1 MNKRLKDKKLLSG
14 MIVTG
19 GFLIILAGGALTQQT
34 ALGQSY
40 QGVYIDGIFVGYV
53 AENVDVKEAIRKA
66 RRELAA
72 ESEKRLCMDYEW
84 SVKTE
89 KKPFVHL
96 EKKEA
101 LEEQLKNVLAEKTIE
116 SRERAYTVAIGSY
129 RGNFTTIDEVMDF
142 LNQVRKKADEE
153 DAYTVTYQSLEG
165 QIDGILTADLKQKE
179 SEDDLAKE
187 GEKETQDIQASSLAG
202 VSLESA
208 TQLLDAVTSDAADF
222 YETGVLDMAF
232 VENVEVYENYVQP
245 DAFTNPGDAAA
256 EVTKEKE
263 SNKIYVVE
271 SGDCLSVIAM
281 DHDTTVSSIVALN
294 GLDSADAMIRD
305 GQELIIAVPE
315 PDLQLRVTKG
325 EVYEEDYMEEPII
338 IDNDSWYT
346 TKEVVQQEG
355 TTGHRERNDVVV
367 YENGVETSR
376 EMIHQNV
383 MVASQAAV
391 IERGTIIPPTYIK
404 PISGGRYTSG
414 FGRRWGRM
422 HKGVDWACPIGTT
435 VYASCAGTVIS
446 ASYNGGYGNNVV
458 ISHADGRLT
467 RYAHNSKL
475 LVKAGQHVEQGEP
488 IALSGST
495 GRSTG
500 PHVHF
505 EIYING
511 SAVDPLKYIS
521 N

>member
-1 MNKRLKDKKLLSG
+1 
-14 MIVTG
+14 MIDNLT
-19 GFLIILAGGALTQQT
+19 FTLAGNQL
-34 ALGQSY
+34 SR
-40 QGVYIDGIFVGYV
+40 
-53 AENVDVKEAIRKA
+53 VD
-66 RRELAA
+66 
-72 ESEKRLCMDYEW
+72 
-84 SVKTE
+84 
-89 KKPFVHL
+89 
-96 EKKEA
+96 
-101 LEEQLKNVLAEKTIE
+101 
-116 SRERAYTVAIGSY
+116 
-129 RGNFTTIDEVMDF
+129 
-142 LNQVRKKADEE
+142 
-153 DAYTVTYQSLEG
+153 
-165 QIDGILTADLKQKE
+165 
-179 SEDDLAKE
+179 
-187 GEKETQDIQASSLAG
+187 
-202 VSLESA
+202 
-208 TQLLDAVTSDAADF
+208 
-222 YETGVLDMAF
+222 
-232 VENVEVYENYVQP
+232 
-245 DAFTNPGDAAA
+245 DAAA
-256 EVTKEKE
+256 ASAYNGGFEFKDGVKQANEYTYDSNGNLTKDLNKGISNISYNCLNLPSAVTFSDGSTIAYTYGADGTKLKTVH
-263 SNKIYVVE
+263 KIG
-271 SGDCLSVIAM
+271 S
-281 DHDTTVSSIVALN
+281 TT
-294 GLDSADAMIRD
+294 
-305 GQELIIAVPE
+305 
-315 PDLQLRVTKG
+315 TTT
-325 EVYEEDYMEEPII
+325 DYCG
-338 IDNDSWYT
+338 N
-346 TKEVVQQEG
+346 
-355 TTGHRERNDVVV
+355 VV

>member
-1 MNKRLKDKKLLSG
+1 
-14 MIVTG
+14 
-19 GFLIILAGGALTQQT
+19 
-34 ALGQSY
+34 
-40 QGVYIDGIFVGYV
+40 
-53 AENVDVKEAIRKA
+53 
-66 RRELAA
+66 
-72 ESEKRLCMDYEW
+72 
-84 SVKTE
+84 
-89 KKPFVHL
+89 
-96 EKKEA
+96 
-101 LEEQLKNVLAEKTIE
+101 
-116 SRERAYTVAIGSY
+116 
-129 RGNFTTIDEVMDF
+129 
-142 LNQVRKKADEE
+142 
-153 DAYTVTYQSLEG
+153 
-165 QIDGILTADLKQKE
+165 
-179 SEDDLAKE
+179 
-187 GEKETQDIQASSLAG
+187 
-202 VSLESA
+202 
-208 TQLLDAVTSDAADF
+208 
-222 YETGVLDMAF
+222 
-232 VENVEVYENYVQP
+232 
-245 DAFTNPGDAAA
+245 
-256 EVTKEKE
+256 
-263 SNKIYVVE
+263 
-271 SGDCLSVIAM
+271 M

-505 EIYING
+505 EILING
-511 SAVDPLKYIS
+511 SQVNPVNYL